1 MATQYLAGRAVVF
14 TVEGTMAY
22 TGVAVSQNSIQ
33 SASLSDEFDLLEVRN
48 QRGQTITQMA
58 INIRHRITIEMIP
71 TAVAGT
77 NTQAA
82 AALAVELPE
91 PLTLVT
97 LAGFELPEFNGNWN
111 YLGGG
116 SIGLSNQG
124 TISMTL
130 PLGRPDGTALTPVN
144 IT

>member
-14 TVEGTMAY
+14 TVEGSIAY

-33 SASLSDEFDLLEVRN
+33 SASLSDEFDLIEVRN
-48 QRGQTITQMA
+48 QRGQTMTQMA
-58 INIRHRITIEMIP
+58 INMRQRMTIEMIP
-71 TAVAGT
+71 TAAIGT

-82 AALAVELPE
+82 AAQSVELPD
-91 PLTLVT
+91 PLTRVT
-97 LAGFELPEFNGNWN
+97 LDGFELPEFNGFWN

-124 TISMTL
+124 TVTMTL
-130 PLGRPDGTALTPVN
+130 PLGRPDGTALTPVS
-144 IT
+144 IV